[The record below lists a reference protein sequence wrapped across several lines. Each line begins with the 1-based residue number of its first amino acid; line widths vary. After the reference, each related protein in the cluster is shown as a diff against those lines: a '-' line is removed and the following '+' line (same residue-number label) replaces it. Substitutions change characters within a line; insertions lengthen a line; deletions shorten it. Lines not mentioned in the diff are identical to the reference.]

1 MTVRVALRDGWTA
14 RAVGDD
20 MLVTLLPGESA
31 TFMIRTAAVLTTEQ
45 LTDPLVLRSA
55 NQLTS

>member
-1 MTVRVALRDGWTA
+1 VDSASRLA
-14 RAVGDD
+14 RRLAGDAVVDD
-20 MLVTLLPGESA
+20 MLVRLLPGEF
-31 TFMIRTAAVLTTEQ
+31 TIRTAAVLTREQ